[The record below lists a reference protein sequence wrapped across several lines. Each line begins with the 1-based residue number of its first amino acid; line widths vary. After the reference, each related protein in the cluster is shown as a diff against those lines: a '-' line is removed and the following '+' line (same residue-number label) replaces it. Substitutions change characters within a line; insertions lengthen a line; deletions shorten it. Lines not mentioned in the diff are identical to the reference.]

1 MAENINSPIAPI
13 LSEEEMQR
21 KRKQA
26 QLQQQMKQSVV
37 DSANDGLNKAIY
49 DSFLTNPQQASAAK
63 PAEPEP
69 DALRDALVES
79 QKQEAKSLDDYI
91 ATMEQS
97 RQEVLNRANNQV
109 EDTKK
114 ASIFT
119 GAAEA
124 ASALVNLIGT
134 TAGASNQQW
143 QSPQG
148 QLQSRLYEAIKQRE
162 SSIDNYNQVMGT
174 LKQKRAAL
182 DANHTLTLA
191 KYDKDKKT
199 QELAARRLEIQ
210 NATAEARQMLYQLQ
224 QLKLLAAGTA
234 DAKKYE
240 MEVAIA
246 EQKYNNLVSEGNRID
261 AQTRKYKADAVKQE
275 GENRML
281 GYSIWDEAGK

>member
-1 MAENINSPIAPI
+1 MIEINPPITPI

-26 QLQQQMKQSVV
+26 QLQEQMKQSVV
-37 DSANDGLNKAIY
+37 NSANDGLNKSIY
-49 DSFLTNPQQASAAK
+49 ESFLNNPTPSPAQA
-63 PAEPEP
+63 PATPEP
-69 DALRDALVES
+69 DALRDSLVES
-79 QKQEAKSLDDYI
+79 QKQEAKSIDDYI

-97 RQEVLNRANNQV
+97 RKDALNRANTQV
-109 EDTKK
+109 EDTRK
-114 ASIFT
+114 ASIFS

-124 ASALVNLIGT
+124 ASALINLIGT

-162 SSIDNYNQVMGT
+162 SSIDNYNQLMGT
-174 LKQKRAAL
+174 LRQKRAAL

-199 QELAARRLEIQ
+199 QELAERRLEIQ

-224 QLKLLAAGTA
+224 QLKLLAKGTA
-234 DAKKYE
+234 DEAKYE
-240 MEVAIA
+240 WEAKIA
-246 EQKYNNLVSEGNRID
+246 EQKYNNLVSQGHNID
-261 AQTRKYKADAVKQE
+261 AQTRRNNALATKQE

-281 GYSIWDEAGK
+281 GYDIYGEL